1 MSTIFNNMHTIYVF
15 IDNSVCN
22 ASSGT
27 RIREI
32 DDFIIKCYDFK
43 DYDYD

>member
-1 MSTIFNNMHTIYVF
+1 MSAVDVF
-15 IDNSVCN
+15 DIDNSIKN
-22 ASSGT
+22 GLTGT

-32 DDFIIKCYDFK
+32 DDFVVGCYDFK

>member
-1 MSTIFNNMHTIYVF
+1 MSTIDVCIYNNLKNGHTW
-15 IDNSVCN
+15 
-22 ASSGT
+22 T

-32 DDFIIKCYDFK
+32 DDFFIKRHDFK

>member
-1 MSTIFNNMHTIYVF
+1 MSTIDVC
-15 IDNSVCN
+15 IDNSIEN
-22 ASSGT
+22 GLTGT

-32 DDFIIKCYDFK
+32 DDFFIKCYDFK

>member
-1 MSTIFNNMHTIYVF
+1 MSTINVC
-15 IDNSVCN
+15 IDDSIKN
-22 ASSGT
+22 GLTLT

-32 DDFIIKCYDFK
+32 NDFFVGCYDFK